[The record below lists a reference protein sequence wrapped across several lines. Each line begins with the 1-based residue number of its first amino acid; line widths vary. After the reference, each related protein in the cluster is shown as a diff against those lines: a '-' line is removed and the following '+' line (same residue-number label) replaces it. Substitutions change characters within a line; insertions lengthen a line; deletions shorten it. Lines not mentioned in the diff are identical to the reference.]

1 MVVDGFLFILG
12 FIFLIKGADI
22 MIDGAASLA
31 RRFGVSNFII
41 GLTVVAFGTS
51 MPELAVSVIASLKGS
66 VGIAL
71 GNVIGSNITNT
82 LLILGTAA
90 VVAPLAV
97 KRSTVTKEIPF
108 SLLAF
113 LAMGILVNDMLID
126 RTAPD
131 GLTRIDGL
139 ILILFFSIFI
149 YYTFGVIKLRENFLK
164 KTVGELKEEEPE
176 EFSYKMSAAMIVF
189 GLTGTVLGGHWLVK
203 SAVEFAHFFGLSE
216 ALIGLTI
223 MAVGTSL
230 PELVASVMA
239 ARKGKTDM
247 AVGNVI
253 GSNIFNT
260 LWVLGLSAVIH
271 PIAYDPLLNADMLIL
286 IGITIMLL
294 FLIFVGRKNIL
305 DRREGVILLIVYVC
319 YLAFLG
325 WRG

>member
-1 MVVDGFLFILG
+1 MVVNVFLFILG

-31 RRFGVSNFII
+31 RRYGVSTFII

-51 MPELAVSVIASLKGS
+51 MPELAISVMASLKGS
-66 VGIAL
+66 AGIAL
-71 GNVIGSNITNT
+71 GNVIGSNITNA
-82 LLILGTAA
+82 LLILGAA
-90 VVAPLAV
+90 AIVAPLVV
-97 KRSTVTKEIPF
+97 KQSTVTKEIPF
-108 SLLAF
+108 SLLSF
-113 LAMGILVNDMLID
+113 LAMGILVNDTLID
-126 RTAPD
+126 RTAPN

-149 YYTFGVIKLRENFLK
+149 YYTFGIIKLKENIFK
-164 KTVGELKEEEPE
+164 KTVDELKEEEPR
-176 EFSYKMSAAMIVF
+176 EFSYKISAAMIIF
-189 GLTGTVLGGHWLVK
+189 GLAGVILGGNWLVK
-203 SAVEFAHFFGLSE
+203 SAVSFAHFFGLSE

-247 AVGNVI
+247 AVGNVV

-260 LWVLGLSAVIH
+260 LWVLGLSAIIH
-271 PIAYDPLLNADMLIL
+271 PIAYDPILNTDMAIL
-286 IGITIMLL
+286 IGVTIMLL
-294 FLIFVGRKNIL
+294 FLIFVGRKNVL
-305 DRREGVILLIVYVC
+305 DRREGMILLVVYVC
-319 YLAFLG
+319 YLVFLG